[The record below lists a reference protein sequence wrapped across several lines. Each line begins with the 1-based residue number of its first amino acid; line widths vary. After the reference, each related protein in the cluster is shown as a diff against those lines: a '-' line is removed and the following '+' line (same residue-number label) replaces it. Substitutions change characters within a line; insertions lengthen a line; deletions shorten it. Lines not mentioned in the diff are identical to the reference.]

1 MTHLEK
7 GAFFMPDG
15 AINTGLSQESED
27 ETMRKR
33 FFDLQLFTDGGE
45 GGAGAAGAGAG
56 TAGNGNGSQN
66 NAGGATYS
74 YEQAEEI
81 ANARAERAEK
91 AALAS
96 YFKQQGMS
104 EAEITAAIS
113 DYKEK
118 KAKNQPDV
126 SAITQQRDDALKRV
140 AEMENME
147 YLRSKGVK
155 QEDLDYVLFKAGKN
169 VTDKT
174 DFKKAADAF
183 LKENPRYTG
192 RGYTVVSTG
201 TPDGG
206 SGTGQTVNDSINA
219 SIRSA
224 FGR

>member
-1 MTHLEK
+1 MKKKL
-7 GAFFMPDG
+7 
-15 AINTGLSQESED
+15 L
-27 ETMRKR
+27 
-33 FFDLQLFTDGGE
+33 FDLQLFTDGGD
-45 GGAGAAGAGAG
+45 GGTGTGAG
-56 TAGNGNGSQN
+56 TAGDGDGGQKG
-66 NAGGATYS
+66 NAGGTGTGGYS
-74 YEQAEEI
+74 FEQAEEI
-81 ANARAERAEK
+81 ADARAERASK

-104 EAEITAAIS
+104 EEEITAAIN
-113 DYKEK
+113 DYKQK

-126 SAITQQRDDALKRV
+126 SEITQQRDDALKKV
-140 AEMENME
+140 AEMENMD

-155 QEDLDYVLFKAGKN
+155 QEDLDYVLFKASKN
-169 VTDKT
+169 VDDKT

-206 SGTGQTVNDSINA
+206 SGAGQNANDVINSSSRA
-219 SIRSA
+219 A

>member
-1 MTHLEK
+1 MKKKL
-7 GAFFMPDG
+7 
-15 AINTGLSQESED
+15 L
-27 ETMRKR
+27 
-33 FFDLQLFTDGGE
+33 FDLQLFTDGGD
-45 GGAGAAGAGAG
+45 GGTGTGAGS
-56 TAGNGNGSQN
+56 AGNGDGGQKG
-66 NAGGATYS
+66 NAGGTGSGGYS
-74 YEQAEEI
+74 FEQAEEI
-81 ANARAERAEK
+81 ADARAERASK

-126 SAITQQRDDALKRV
+126 SAITQQRDDALKKV

-155 QEDLDYVLFKAGKN
+155 QEDLDYVLFKASKN

-206 SGTGQTVNDSINA
+206 SGVGQNANDIINS
-219 SIRSA
+219 SIRAA
-224 FGR
+224 FGRG

>member
-1 MTHLEK
+1 MKKKL
-7 GAFFMPDG
+7 
-15 AINTGLSQESED
+15 L
-27 ETMRKR
+27 
-33 FFDLQLFTDGGE
+33 FDLQLFTDGGD
-45 GGAGAAGAGAG
+45 GGTGTGAG
-56 TAGNGNGSQN
+56 TAGDGDGGQKG
-66 NAGGATYS
+66 NAGGTGTGGYS
-74 YEQAEEI
+74 FEQAEEI
-81 ANARAERAEK
+81 ADARAERASK

-104 EAEITAAIS
+104 EEEITAAIN
-113 DYKEK
+113 DYKQK

-126 SAITQQRDDALKRV
+126 SEITQQRDDALKKV
-140 AEMENME
+140 AEMENMD

-155 QEDLDYVLFKAGKN
+155 QEDLDYVLFKASKN
-169 VTDKT
+169 VDDKT

-206 SGTGQTVNDSINA
+206 SGAGQNANDVINS
-219 SIRSA
+219 SIRAA

>member
-1 MTHLEK
+1 MKKKL
-7 GAFFMPDG
+7 
-15 AINTGLSQESED
+15 L
-27 ETMRKR
+27 
-33 FFDLQLFTDGGE
+33 FDLQLFTDGGD
-45 GGAGAAGAGAG
+45 GSTGTGAG
-56 TAGNGNGSQN
+56 TAEDGDGGQKG
-66 NAGGATYS
+66 NAGGTGTGGYS
-74 YEQAEEI
+74 FEQAEEI
-81 ANARAERAEK
+81 ADARAERASK

-104 EAEITAAIS
+104 EEEITAAIN
-113 DYKEK
+113 DYKQK

-126 SAITQQRDDALKRV
+126 SEITQQRDDALKKV
-140 AEMENME
+140 AEMENMD

-155 QEDLDYVLFKAGKN
+155 QEDLDYVLFKASKN
-169 VTDKT
+169 VDDKT

-206 SGTGQTVNDSINA
+206 SGAGQNANDVINS
-219 SIRSA
+219 SIRAA

>member
-1 MTHLEK
+1 MKKKL
-7 GAFFMPDG
+7 
-15 AINTGLSQESED
+15 L
-27 ETMRKR
+27 
-33 FFDLQLFTDGGE
+33 FDLQLFTNGGDGGT
-45 GGAGAAGAGAG
+45 GTGAGSAGDGDG
-56 TAGNGNGSQN
+56 DQKGS
-66 NAGGATYS
+66 AGGTGGYS
-74 YEQAEEI
+74 FEQAEEI
-81 ANARAERAEK
+81 ANARAERASK

-104 EAEITAAIS
+104 EAEITAAIN

-126 SAITQQRDDALKRV
+126 SAIEQQRDDALKRV

-155 QEDLDYVLFKAGKN
+155 QEDLDYVLFKASKN

-206 SGTGQTVNDSINA
+206 SGASQNANDIING
-219 SIRSA
+219 SIRAA
-224 FGR
+224 FGRG

>member
-1 MTHLEK
+1 MK
-7 GAFFMPDG
+7 K
-15 AINTGLSQESED
+15 
-27 ETMRKR
+27 KR
-33 FFDLQLFTDGGE
+33 LFDLQLFTDGGD
-45 GGAGAAGAGAG
+45 GGTGTGAG
-56 TAGNGNGSQN
+56 TAGGTGDGGQKTT
-66 NAGGATYS
+66 AGATGTGGTYS

-81 ANARAERAEK
+81 ANARADRAEK

-140 AEMENME
+140 AEMENMD

-169 VTDKT
+169 VNDKT
-174 DFKKAADAF
+174 DFKKAVDAF

-206 SGTGQTVNDSINA
+206 SGTGQNANDIINS
-219 SIRSA
+219 SIRAA
-224 FGR
+224 FGRG

>member
-1 MTHLEK
+1 
-7 GAFFMPDG
+7 
-15 AINTGLSQESED
+15 
-27 ETMRKR
+27 MRKKL
-33 FFDLQLFTDGGE
+33 FDLQIFTDGGD
-45 GGAGAAGAGAG
+45 GGAGTGAGAG
-56 TAGNGNGSQN
+56 TAGNGNGGQKGST
-66 NAGGATYS
+66 GGTGSGGYS
-74 YEQAEEI
+74 FEQAEEI
-81 ANARAERAEK
+81 ADARAERASK

-104 EAEITAAIS
+104 ETEITAAIS

-126 SAITQQRDDALKRV
+126 SAIEQQRDDALKRV

-169 VTDKT
+169 VNDKT
-174 DFKKAADAF
+174 DFRKAADAF
-183 LKENPRYTG
+183 LKENPRFTG
-192 RGYTVVSTG
+192 QGYKVVSTG
-201 TPDGG
+201 KPDGG
-206 SGTGQTVNDSINA
+206 SGTGQTVNDLINA

>member
-1 MTHLEK
+1 MKKKL
-7 GAFFMPDG
+7 
-15 AINTGLSQESED
+15 L
-27 ETMRKR
+27 
-33 FFDLQLFTDGGE
+33 FDLQLFTDGGD
-45 GGAGAAGAGAG
+45 GGTGTGAGS
-56 TAGNGNGSQN
+56 AGNGDGGQKGST
-66 NAGGATYS
+66 GGTGSGSYS
-74 YEQAEEI
+74 FEQTEEI
-81 ANARAERAEK
+81 ADARAERASK

-126 SAITQQRDDALKRV
+126 SAITQQRDDALAQV
-140 AEMENME
+140 EEMKNTS
-147 YLRSKGVK
+147 YLRDKGVK
-155 QEDLDYVLFKAGKN
+155 SDDLDYVLFKVSKQVDG
-169 VTDKT
+169 KT

-183 LKENPRYTG
+183 LKENPRFTG
-192 RGYTVVSTG
+192 QGMKVVSTG
-201 TPDGG
+201 KPDGG

>member
-1 MTHLEK
+1 MKKKL
-7 GAFFMPDG
+7 
-15 AINTGLSQESED
+15 L
-27 ETMRKR
+27 
-33 FFDLQLFTDGGE
+33 FDLQLFTDGGD
-45 GGAGAAGAGAG
+45 GGTGTGAGSAGDGDG
-56 TAGNGNGSQN
+56 GQKGS
-66 NAGGATYS
+66 AGGTGGYS
-74 YEQAEEI
+74 FEQAEEI
-81 ANARAERAEK
+81 ANARAERASK

-104 EAEITAAIS
+104 EAEITAAIN

-126 SAITQQRDDALKRV
+126 SAIEQQRDDALKRV

-183 LKENPRYTG
+183 LKENPRFTG
-192 RGYTVVSTG
+192 QGMKVVSTG
-201 TPDGG
+201 KPDGG

>member
-1 MTHLEK
+1 MKKKL
-7 GAFFMPDG
+7 
-15 AINTGLSQESED
+15 L
-27 ETMRKR
+27 
-33 FFDLQLFTDGGE
+33 FDLQLFTDGGD
-45 GGAGAAGAGAG
+45 GGTGTGAG
-56 TAGNGNGSQN
+56 TAGDGDGGQKG
-66 NAGGATYS
+66 NAGGTGTGGYS
-74 YEQAEEI
+74 FEQAEEI
-81 ANARAERAEK
+81 ADARAERASK

-104 EAEITAAIS
+104 EEEITAAIN
-113 DYKEK
+113 DYKQK

-126 SAITQQRDDALKRV
+126 SEITQQRDDALKKV
-140 AEMENME
+140 AEMENMD

-155 QEDLDYVLFKAGKN
+155 QEDLDYVLFKASKN
-169 VTDKT
+169 VDDKT

-206 SGTGQTVNDSINA
+206 SGAGQNANDVIYS
-219 SIRSA
+219 SIRAA

>member
-1 MTHLEK
+1 MKKKL
-7 GAFFMPDG
+7 
-15 AINTGLSQESED
+15 L
-27 ETMRKR
+27 
-33 FFDLQLFTDGGE
+33 FDLQLFTDGGD
-45 GGAGAAGAGAG
+45 GSTGTGAG
-56 TAGNGNGSQN
+56 TAGDGDGGQKG
-66 NAGGATYS
+66 NAGGTGTGGYS
-74 YEQAEEI
+74 FEQAEEI
-81 ANARAERAEK
+81 ADARAERASK

-104 EAEITAAIS
+104 EEEITAAIN
-113 DYKEK
+113 DYKQK

-126 SAITQQRDDALKRV
+126 SEITQQRDDALKKV
-140 AEMENME
+140 AEMENMD

-155 QEDLDYVLFKAGKN
+155 QEDLDYVLFKASKN
-169 VTDKT
+169 VDDKT

-206 SGTGQTVNDSINA
+206 SGAGQNANDVINS
-219 SIRSA
+219 SIRAA

>member
-1 MTHLEK
+1 MKKKL
-7 GAFFMPDG
+7 
-15 AINTGLSQESED
+15 L
-27 ETMRKR
+27 
-33 FFDLQLFTDGGE
+33 FDLQLFTDGGD
-45 GGAGAAGAGAG
+45 GGTGTGAG
-56 TAGNGNGSQN
+56 TAGDGDGGQKG
-66 NAGGATYS
+66 NAGGTGTGGYS
-74 YEQAEEI
+74 FEQAEEI
-81 ANARAERAEK
+81 ADARAERASK
-91 AALAS
+91 ATLAS

-104 EAEITAAIS
+104 EEEITAAIN
-113 DYKEK
+113 DYKQK
-118 KAKNQPDV
+118 KAKNQPDM
-126 SAITQQRDDALKRV
+126 SAITQQRDDALKKV

-155 QEDLDYVLFKAGKN
+155 QEDLDYVLFKASKN

-206 SGTGQTVNDSINA
+206 SGAGQNANDVINS
-219 SIRSA
+219 SIRAA

>member
-1 MTHLEK
+1 MKKKL
-7 GAFFMPDG
+7 
-15 AINTGLSQESED
+15 L
-27 ETMRKR
+27 
-33 FFDLQLFTDGGE
+33 FDLQLFTDGGADT
-45 GGAGAAGAGAG
+45 GAGS
-56 TAGNGNGSQN
+56 AGNGDGGQKG
-66 NAGGATYS
+66 NAGGTRSGGGYS
-74 YEQAEEI
+74 FEQAEEI
-81 ANARAERAEK
+81 ADARAERASKEV
-91 AALAS
+91 LAS

-140 AEMENME
+140 TEMENMD

-155 QEDLDYVLFKAGKN
+155 QEDLDYVLFKTSKN
-169 VTDKT
+169 VNDKT

-206 SGTGQTVNDSINA
+206 SGTGQNANDIINS
-219 SIRSA
+219 SIRAA
-224 FGR
+224 FGRG

>member
-1 MTHLEK
+1 MKKKL
-7 GAFFMPDG
+7 
-15 AINTGLSQESED
+15 L
-27 ETMRKR
+27 
-33 FFDLQLFTDGGE
+33 FDLQLFTDGGD
-45 GGAGAAGAGAG
+45 GGTGTGAGS
-56 TAGNGNGSQN
+56 AGNGDGGQKG
-66 NAGGATYS
+66 NAGGTGSGGYS
-74 YEQAEEI
+74 FEQAEEI
-81 ANARAERAEK
+81 AEARADRASK

-104 EAEITAAIS
+104 EEEITAAIN
-113 DYKEK
+113 DYKQK

-140 AEMENME
+140 AEMENMD

-169 VTDKT
+169 VNDKT

-206 SGTGQTVNDSINA
+206 SGTGQNANDIINS
-219 SIRSA
+219 SIRAA
-224 FGR
+224 FGRG

>member
-1 MTHLEK
+1 MKKKL
-7 GAFFMPDG
+7 
-15 AINTGLSQESED
+15 L
-27 ETMRKR
+27 
-33 FFDLQLFTDGGE
+33 FDLQLFTDGGD
-45 GGAGAAGAGAG
+45 GGTGTGAG
-56 TAGNGNGSQN
+56 TAGDGDGGQKG
-66 NAGGATYS
+66 NAGGTGTGGYS
-74 YEQAEEI
+74 FEQAEEI
-81 ANARAERAEK
+81 ADARAERASK

-104 EAEITAAIS
+104 EEKITAAIN
-113 DYKEK
+113 DYKQK

-126 SAITQQRDDALKRV
+126 SEITQQRDDALKKV
-140 AEMENME
+140 AEMENMD

-155 QEDLDYVLFKAGKN
+155 QEDLDYVLFKASKN
-169 VTDKT
+169 VDDKT

-206 SGTGQTVNDSINA
+206 SGAGQNANDVINS
-219 SIRSA
+219 SIRAA

>member
-1 MTHLEK
+1 MKKKL
-7 GAFFMPDG
+7 
-15 AINTGLSQESED
+15 L
-27 ETMRKR
+27 
-33 FFDLQLFTDGGE
+33 FDLQLFTDGGD
-45 GGAGAAGAGAG
+45 GGTGTGAGSAGDGDG
-56 TAGNGNGSQN
+56 GQKGS
-66 NAGGATYS
+66 AGGTGGYS
-74 YEQAEEI
+74 FEQAEEI
-81 ANARAERAEK
+81 ANARAERASK

-104 EAEITAAIS
+104 EAEITAAIN

-126 SAITQQRDDALKRV
+126 SAIEQQRDDALKRV

-206 SGTGQTVNDSINA
+206 SGASQNANDIING
-219 SIRSA
+219 SIRAA
-224 FGR
+224 FGRG

>member
-1 MTHLEK
+1 MKKKL
-7 GAFFMPDG
+7 
-15 AINTGLSQESED
+15 L
-27 ETMRKR
+27 
-33 FFDLQLFTDGGE
+33 FDLQLFTDGGD
-45 GGAGAAGAGAG
+45 GGTGTGAG
-56 TAGNGNGSQN
+56 TAGDGDGGQKG
-66 NAGGATYS
+66 NAGGTGTGGYS
-74 YEQAEEI
+74 FEQAEEI
-81 ANARAERAEK
+81 ADARAERASK

-104 EAEITAAIS
+104 EEEITAAIN
-113 DYKEK
+113 DYKQK
-118 KAKNQPDV
+118 KAKNQPDM
-126 SAITQQRDDALKRV
+126 SAITQQRDDALKKV

-155 QEDLDYVLFKAGKN
+155 QEDLDYVLFKASKN

-206 SGTGQTVNDSINA
+206 SGAGQNANDVINS
-219 SIRSA
+219 SIRAA

>member
-1 MTHLEK
+1 MKKKLL
-7 GAFFMPDG
+7 F
-15 AINTGLSQESED
+15 N
-27 ETMRKR
+27 
-33 FFDLQLFTDGGE
+33 LQLFTDGGD
-45 GGAGAAGAGAG
+45 GGTDTGAG
-56 TAGNGNGSQN
+56 TAGNGDGSQKTI
-66 NAGGATYS
+66 AGGTGTGGGYS
-74 YEQAEEI
+74 FEQAEEI
-81 ANARAERAEK
+81 VNARADRATK

-126 SAITQQRDDALKRV
+126 SAIERERDDALKRV
-140 AEMENME
+140 AEMENMD

-155 QEDLDYVLFKAGKN
+155 QEDLDYVLFKVSKN
-169 VTDKT
+169 VNDKT
-174 DFKKAADAF
+174 DFKKAADAY

-206 SGTGQTVNDSINA
+206 SGTGQNANDIINS
-219 SIRSA
+219 SIRAA
-224 FGR
+224 FGRG

>member
-1 MTHLEK
+1 MKKKL
-7 GAFFMPDG
+7 
-15 AINTGLSQESED
+15 L
-27 ETMRKR
+27 
-33 FFDLQLFTDGGE
+33 FDLQLFTDGGD
-45 GGAGAAGAGAG
+45 GGTGTGAG
-56 TAGNGNGSQN
+56 TAGGTGDGGQK
-66 NAGGATYS
+66 ATAGATATGGYS
-74 YEQAEEI
+74 FEQAEEI
-81 ANARAERAEK
+81 AEARADRASK

-104 EAEITAAIS
+104 EEEITAAIN
-113 DYKEK
+113 DYKQK

-126 SAITQQRDDALKRV
+126 SAIAQQRDDALKKV

-155 QEDLDYVLFKAGKN
+155 QEDLDYVLFKASKN
-169 VTDKT
+169 VNDKT

-183 LKENPRYTG
+183 LKENPRFTG
-192 RGYTVVSTG
+192 QGMKVVSTG
-201 TPDGG
+201 KPDGG